1 MAQRC
6 TVQVAAQ
13 VQDFEAKFQQLLAEI
28 QTVQKLIQDYFNKT
42 AYLER
47 RIEDVQARLRDRF
60 RALIQHL
67 QGFSDDMGGRMGF
80 VTPLKELQDGC
91 KGLQDKLEFQE
102 FLLDGSVKAREDIMF
117 KKFLALK

>member
-28 QTVQKLIQDYFNKT
+28 QTVQQLIQDCFNKT

-47 RIEDVQARLRDRF
+47 RVEDVQARLRDRF

-67 QGFSDDMGGRMGF
+67 QGFSEDMGGRMGF
-80 VTPLKELQDGC
+80 ITP
-91 KGLQDKLEFQE
+91 
-102 FLLDGSVKAREDIMF
+102 
-117 KKFLALK
+117 